1 MASLSVQ
8 PTLIDKTKAA
18 QSGDPQL
25 LKIMEQVCGGSRLDF
40 NISNDGVLR
49 FRNRLCVPNDSL
61 SKREILEEAHH
72 SPYTMHSGS
81 TKMYHDLRE
90 VYWWINM
97 KREIAQF
104 VEQCLICQ

>member
-8 PTLIDKTKAA
+8 PTLINKTKAA

-61 SKREILEEAHH
+61 SKREILEEAHR
-72 SPYTMHSGS
+72 SPYTMHPSS
-81 TKMYHDLRE
+81 TEMYHDL
-90 VYWWINM
+90 
-97 KREIAQF
+97 
-104 VEQCLICQ
+104 

>member
-40 NISNDGVLR
+40 NISNDGVLW
-49 FRNRLCVPNDSL
+49 FGNRLCVPNDS
-61 SKREILEEAHH
+61 SIKREILEEAHRL
-72 SPYTMHSGS
+72 PYTMHPGS
-81 TKMYHDLRE
+81 TMMYHDLRE

-97 KREIAQF
+97 KREIA
-104 VEQCLICQ
+104 

>member
-25 LKIMEQVCGGSRLDF
+25 LKIMEQVRGGSRLDF

-49 FRNRLCVPNDSL
+49 FHNRLCVPNDSL
-61 SKREILEEAHH
+61 SKREILEEAHR
-72 SPYTMHSGS
+72 SPYTMHPSS
-81 TKMYHDLRE
+81 TEMYHDL
-90 VYWWINM
+90 
-97 KREIAQF
+97 
-104 VEQCLICQ
+104 